1 MGYRDVREALIA
13 ERDALRRDLE
23 ERTAELEALKAEDA
37 VEDEFA
43 RVCEVATEEKALSG
57 EDITAKAPS
66 PARER
71 SGVSVAIV
79 LGSLAVGFAISY
91 FDATREDDSRITEQR
106 TAPQEHGDPG
116 RSGVRVRPS
125 LRSCVPEA
133 SRETFYVRAVISDT
147 GVVTS
152 AAVRG
157 TSLGPLVGETPAST
171 CVEAAV
177 LGQSLP
183 LLHDVTVVFP
193 IEPALPEDIVWGAAI
208 AHMSRP

>member
-1 MGYRDVREALIA
+1 MLGTGMGYRDDREALIA

-57 EDITAKAPS
+57 EDITAKAPKPRKRALGWS
-66 PARER
+66 
-71 SGVSVAIV
+71 SVAIV
-79 LGSLAVGFAISY
+79 IGSLAVGFAVSY
-91 FDATREDDSRITEQR
+91 YDATREDDSRITEQR

-125 LRSCVPEA
+125 LQSCVPED
-133 SRETFYVRAVISDT
+133 SRETFHVRAVISDA

-152 AAVRG
+152 AVVRS
-157 TSLGPLVGETPAST
+157 TSLGPLVEDTPASI

-177 LGQSLP
+177 LGQTLP
-183 LLHDVTVVFP
+183 C
-193 IEPALPEDIVWGAAI
+193 A
-208 AHMSRP
+208 S